1 MKKSAIILFL
11 FLFFFTFTISA
22 EDMGNAPFKYE
33 DFIEKDNYPRL
44 YLEDREYSQAI
55 EYSIEK
61 NNYII
66 FVDKYFQKLET
77 NLEGFSNEKED
88 FSVKFQSDFNL

>member
-1 MKKSAIILFL
+1 MVG
-11 FLFFFTFTISA
+11 A
-22 EDMGNAPFKYE
+22 EDIENTPFKYE
-33 DFIEKDNYPRL
+33 DFIEKNNYSKL
-44 YLEDREYSQAI
+44 TLENYEYSQTI

-66 FVDKYFQKLET
+66 FVDKYFQKLEK

-88 FSVKFQSDFNL
+88 FSVKLQSGFNL

>member
-1 MKKSAIILFL
+1 MKKSVIILFL
-11 FLFFFTFTISA
+11 FLFSFTFMVCA
-22 EDMGNAPFKYE
+22 EDIENTPFKYE
-33 DFIEKDNYPRL
+33 DFIEKNNYSRL
-44 YLEDREYSQAI
+44 TLENYEYSQTI

-77 NLEGFSNEKED
+77 NMEVFNNEEEN
-88 FSVKFQSDFNL
+88 FSVMLQSNFNL